1 KYIRHRFGSRWF
13 LVKTHGGQF
22 QSSGLPDIV
31 LSVPGGRLVGL
42 EVKRPRLGR
51 LTELQKA
58 TIRRMNECG
67 GYACVVYGVADV
79 EEALDAAIRGDCAP
93 EID

>member
-1 KYIRHRFGSRWF
+1 M
-13 LVKTHGGQF
+13 
-22 QSSGLPDIV
+22 PDII
-31 LSVPGGRLVGL
+31 LIAPGGRFVGL

-58 TIRRMNECG
+58 MIRRMNECG

-79 EEALDAAIRGDCAP
+79 EVALNAAIRGDRAP
-93 EID
+93 EIN